1 MNIKKAIGIIQSHKF
16 IIRSNI
22 LCIDGASKKKRTID
36 TEKMMRDPLK
46 FLIETEGLSCLDAL
60 QSLLKI
66 CGVDVK
72 VSDVPGG
79 ADNLLS
85 FLRKCLRPN
94 DIPLSY
100 SNVLGR
106 YYDLCEQHDKDKR
119 EGKPGWMK
127 RPRNQLRDELAWR
140 NNRHRLMQS
149 HPSISDDFL
158 YVRNPAQIITI
169 ADEEEEISWIEPDD
183 ASAFVAQLAQAVYEK
198 ASGGSGSISFAPIYE
213 LCKNF
218 AHAYYENIVVKV
230 YDQGRRIDFSD
241 DGPGL
246 DPTKKMG
253 SSKSDVERWVQGVK
267 GELSGLNMV
276 EAYGKSDGFMVAY
289 RNLDKKNTRG
299 LTVTLLARDALRHH

>member
-1 MNIKKAIGIIQSHKF
+1 
-16 IIRSNI
+16 
-22 LCIDGASKKKRTID
+22 
-36 TEKMMRDPLK
+36 MRDPLK
-46 FLIETEGLSCLDAL
+46 FLIETEGLSCLDAI

-66 CGVDVK
+66 CGVDIK

-85 FLRKCLRPN
+85 FLRKCLQSN
-94 DIPLSY
+94 DLPLPY
-100 SNVLGR
+100 GNVLGR

-119 EGKPGWMK
+119 EGKPAWMK
-127 RPRNQLRDELAWR
+127 RPRNQLRDELAWH
-140 NNRHRLMQS
+140 NNRRRLDQF
-149 HPSISDDFL
+149 HPSVSDDFL
-158 YVRNPAQIITI
+158 YVRTPAQIIVI
-169 ADEEEEISWIEPDD
+169 ADEKEEISWIEPDD
-183 ASAFVAQLAQAVYEK
+183 APAFIAQLAQTVYEK
-198 ASGGSGSISFAPIYE
+198 AGGNSGSISFAPIYE
-213 LCKNF
+213 LCQNF

-253 SSKSDVERWVQGVK
+253 SSKSDLGRWALLAKKVPHG
-267 GELSGLNMV
+267 LSMV

-299 LTVTLLARDALRHH
+299 LTVTLLARDVL